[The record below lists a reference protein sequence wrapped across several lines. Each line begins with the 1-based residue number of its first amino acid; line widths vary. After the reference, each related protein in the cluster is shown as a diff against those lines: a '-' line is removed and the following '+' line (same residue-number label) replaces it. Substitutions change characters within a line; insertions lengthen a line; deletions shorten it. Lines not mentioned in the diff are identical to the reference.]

1 MPCTAAPGAGLT
13 TGRPWLRFGPDTRV
27 RNVASESADEDSVLA
42 CYRRLL
48 RVRAVTP
55 SLQDG
60 AISLVRIGRPDVLAY
75 RRPGSGPEVLTV
87 IAFGRA
93 GATVTL
99 PSPGTGRTWRPVVG
113 THRDLP
119 VPTPGRSFALRGY
132 EGVVLEATP
141 RR

>member
-27 RNVASESADEDSVLA
+27 RNVASEAADEDSVLA

-75 RRPGSGPEVLTV
+75 RRRGSGPEVLTV

-93 GATVTL
+93 GATVTVPPAGAGL
-99 PSPGTGRTWRPVVG
+99 TWRPVVG
-113 THRDLP
+113 THHDLP
-119 VPTPGRSFALRGY
+119 DTTPGRALALRGY
-132 EGVVLEATP
+132 EGVVLESA